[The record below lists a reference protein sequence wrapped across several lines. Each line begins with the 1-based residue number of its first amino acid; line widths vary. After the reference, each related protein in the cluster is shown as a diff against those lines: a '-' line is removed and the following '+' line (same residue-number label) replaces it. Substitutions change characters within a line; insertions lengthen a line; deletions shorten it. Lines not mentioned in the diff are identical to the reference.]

1 MTVCRIGNHAHGTA
15 ATGGRKTCGRPTSGP
30 FSYLAHALK
39 EQRQQTKVHTQ
50 HGSEPQ
56 TERYP
61 AQEVRPAG
69 SAPLLQT
76 RCAPNPAAANPA
88 PVSAAFILNVGKDQV
103 LLKTRSL
110 LLRSAGY
117 DVESSF
123 SIEDAIHRLRTTS
136 IDLVLLC
143 HSIPAEER
151 QGMIRLIRDNAPSTP
166 IVFVS

>member
-1 MTVCRIGNHAHGTA
+1 
-15 ATGGRKTCGRPTSGP
+15 
-30 FSYLAHALK
+30 
-39 EQRQQTKVHTQ
+39 
-50 HGSEPQ
+50 
-56 TERYP
+56 
-61 AQEVRPAG
+61 
-69 SAPLLQT
+69 
-76 RCAPNPAAANPA
+76 
-88 PVSAAFILNVGKDQV
+88 LNVGKDQV

-117 DVESSF
+117 DVESAF

-166 IVFVS
+166 IVFVSAYVASADESADLSIDRGPDGLLSALHELLSKKGHRK